1 MIIISESSVS
11 LWSWFEWVLLV
22 QVMFD
27 PLLLSETLY
36 AVAVDLNPSIVDTSS
51 IVKMPSVLGI
61 LT

>member
-1 MIIISESSVS
+1 MIIISEFSVS
-11 LWSWFEWVLLV
+11 LWSWFKWVLLV